1 MTALRA
7 EAPVATAPDRDNHSA
22 VFTAL
27 SDPIRRAIVERLA
40 HFGSMNVG
48 DLSAPFTVSA
58 PAISR
63 HLKVLE
69 QAGLVER
76 SVDRQWRV
84 CALLPTALLQARSWF
99 DTVLVANDDN

>member
-48 DLSAPFTVSA
+48 DLSAPFTVSETYSLTITA
-58 PAISR
+58 PIERIAPRIAATA
-63 HLKVLE
+63 
-69 QAGLVER
+69 AGFAQRDSQCSCSAVATAR
-76 SVDRQWRV
+76 D
-84 CALLPTALLQARSWF
+84 ALT
-99 DTVLVANDDN
+99 